1 MFPEGTTYYQ
11 CIRLVIMSPYT
22 YWITKIISDT
32 CNVNEYTGALMHW
45 YVDVDQL
52 QLERWCIYDDS
63 VYRTFQMGND
73 FGRKL
78 INVNFLHFYSLNFL
92 LLLFDLLYM
101 CQTNSQYLRIA
112 TRALTITTSSIPPV
126 TRKCKSKSHFYIPI
140 YSRINMMVAIH
151 QHDQVFYHICPRK
164 EQSSQRHLTES

>member
-1 MFPEGTTYYQ
+1 MNHLLSVYPPGNIVTIHILDY
-11 CIRLVIMSPYT
+11 
-22 YWITKIISDT
+22 KIISDT
-32 CNVNEYTGALMHW
+32 CNLNEYTGALMHW

-52 QLERWCIYDDS
+52 PLERWCIYNDS
-63 VYRTFQMGND
+63 VYRVFQLEKDG
-73 FGRKL
+73 FGREL
-78 INVNFLHFYSLNFL
+78 INVNFLHFYSFNFL

-101 CQTNSQYLRIA
+101 CQTNSQYLRIT

-140 YSRINMMVAIH
+140 YSRINRMVAIH
-151 QHDQVFYHICPRK
+151 QHDQVFHHICPRK